1 LESGYPASL
10 PHEIGTPFSLLS
22 LLRLLIYYPFSS
34 IIALFASINGNPT
47 QPSARKDL
55 ELITAGRHFFQRLSN
70 SFEVA
75 PKLIDIT
82 EGFERTASEMVVQ
95 DCRKRSRS
103 DYDDSP
109 PEQPVHD
116 MTQHMYSTEPDPT
129 CDWFVN
135 DVMYASQEIVTGED
149 FQSQLLQSSDMWM
162 APTNLDW
169 GDWLEYIGRMPVQ
182 GQM

>member
-1 LESGYPASL
+1 
-10 PHEIGTPFSLLS
+10 
-22 LLRLLIYYPFSS
+22 
-34 IIALFASINGNPT
+34 
-47 QPSARKDL
+47 
-55 ELITAGRHFFQRLSN
+55 
-70 SFEVA
+70 
-75 PKLIDIT
+75 
-82 EGFERTASEMVVQ
+82 MVVQ

-135 DVMYASQEIVTGED
+135 DVMYASQEMVTGED